1 MDDCKELLIKI
12 NDVIKNQSSMYN
24 APQMEY
30 NIFHT
35 LGVSAKEVIMCR
47 FLADLLNPE
56 GQHHCGTLF
65 LKTFLTNVLP
75 DVIHIDLLNDTLL
88 NHTVVET
95 EFTIHDSETIMEY
108 DKRRI
113 DIVIYNSRF
122 FIPIEVKIGADEQK
136 AQCYDYY
143 EFALK
148 NYSNAKLV
156 YLTGFG
162 EFPGKYSRKASNGR
176 KIVRKKNIKCI
187 SWAEDI
193 YDWLTDLLPQIAE
206 PAKTTVMQY
215 MDAVHS
221 IADKEAHELNEDS
234 AELLIKSADFFRAGL
249 QIEKSMNTAK
259 VKLIRMVF
267 DNFKEEMGKLL
278 SQHKYGLKLE
288 KNYDYYYYENDSHNY
303 FYDGSKSTYPGL
315 NYVVEKEGKEVKFQ
329 NKNLQMWFR
338 IEIEENLL
346 AGFTIFD
353 TASEAE
359 VDHIDN
365 ELAKEASQYLKK
377 DMIMPIGW
385 WIAWCYSNGKHSD
398 GYYHD
403 VPDFRHMNPCAVR
416 LVDENER
423 KRFVRNAV
431 KVFED
436 HLLKYLKP

>member
-1 MDDCKELLIKI
+1 MDYCEELLTKI
-12 NDVIKNQSSMYN
+12 NEIFQSQSSMVN
-24 APQMEY
+24 APQTEY

-35 LGVSAKEVIMCR
+35 LGVSVKEVIMCR

-56 GQHHCGTLF
+56 GQHHCGILF

-75 DVIHIDLLNDTLL
+75 DVIHKDLLNDTLL

-95 EFTIHDSETIMEY
+95 EFTIHDSEAIMEC

-148 NYSNAKLV
+148 KHSNATLV
-156 YLTGFG
+156 YLTEFG
-162 EFPGKYSRKASNGR
+162 KFPTKYSRKASSSR
-176 KIVRKKNIKCI
+176 KIVRKKKIKCI

-193 YDWLTDLLPQIAE
+193 YNWLKDLLPQIAE

-215 MDAVHS
+215 IDAVHS
-221 IADKEAHELNEDS
+221 IADKEAHEMNEDC
-234 AELLIKSADFFRAGL
+234 AELLIKSTDFFNAGL
-249 QIEKSMNTAK
+249 QVEKSMRTAK

-267 DNFKEEMGKLL
+267 DDFKEQIGNLL
-278 SQHKYGLKLE
+278 SQHKYSLRLE
-288 KNYDYYYYENDSHNY
+288 KNYDYYYYENESHNF
-303 FYDGSKSTYPGL
+303 FYDSSKGTYPGL
-315 NYVVEKEGKEVKFQ
+315 NYVVKKEGNDVKFE

-353 TASEAE
+353 TANEAE
-359 VDHIDN
+359 VDNIDDK
-365 ELAKEASQYLKK
+365 LAKEASQYLKK
-377 DMIMPIGW
+377 DILMPVGW
-385 WIAWCYSNGKHSD
+385 WLAWCYSNGKCSD
-398 GYYHD
+398 GYYND
-403 VPDFRHMNPCAVR
+403 VPDFKHMNPCAVS
-416 LVDENER
+416 LVDKNER
-423 KRFVRNAV
+423 KRFVQNAV
-431 KVFED
+431 KVFEE
-436 HLLKYLKP
+436 HLLKYLK